1 MNCYHCG
8 GNHTRKHG
16 KTGNGKQRYKCGE
29 CGRSF
34 REDPCAPGYPETAK
48 ERILRAY
55 QERVS
60 LRGLT
65 RMFGVSRNT
74 VTQWLKK
81 KPEACPP

>member
-34 REDPCAPGYPETAK
+34 RDDPKVVGYPPAAK
-48 ERILRAY
+48 AQILGAY

-65 RMFGVSRNT
+65 RMFGASRNT

-81 KPEACPP
+81 KSAACRP